1 MSRLDER
8 DSVMMIGDCMNLAEH
23 AIVHNILT
31 MRVMHLKFKAMVDDE
46 VATRQHYRQW
56 PRLLNLSNGGGDAP
70 RAAEAKL
77 HDVGE
82 LAVGVGHRLVVAD
95 DQPLQGVG

>member
-23 AIVHNILT
+23 ATVHNILT

-46 VATRQHYRQW
+46 VATRQHYRQ
-56 PRLLNLSNGGGDAP
+56 
-70 RAAEAKL
+70 
-77 HDVGE
+77 
-82 LAVGVGHRLVVAD
+82 
-95 DQPLQGVG
+95 